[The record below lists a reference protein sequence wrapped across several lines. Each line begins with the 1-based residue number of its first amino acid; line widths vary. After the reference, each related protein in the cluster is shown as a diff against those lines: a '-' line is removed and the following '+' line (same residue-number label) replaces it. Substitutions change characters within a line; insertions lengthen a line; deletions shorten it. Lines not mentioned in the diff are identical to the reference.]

1 MLDAGPWLECV
12 VWHDGERW
20 RAAIDSS
27 DLYAPGDGR
36 GLLADFVPMTD
47 FDVERQYATLRWV
60 PSDMAGLQQ
69 SRAVASTTCMPISSS
84 LQCQLCWQH
93 AQCRPC
99 CMVSCCKV

>member
-1 MLDAGPWLECV
+1 

-60 PSDMAGLQQ
+60 PSDVAVLHP
-69 SRAVASTTCMPISSS
+69 SRALAPTICVSSRAHCSASCAGNMQSAIRAA
-84 LQCQLCWQH
+84 WFR
-93 AQCRPC
+93 AAWCRGY
-99 CMVSCCKV
+99 